1 MAEFMSVMMDWNRM
15 CVSCP
20 GCDGCPLKENCTL
33 VPSVRDRKTVKQI
46 EDTVAAWV
54 KEHPLPMYPTWN
66 EWFQSLGVGDMYTGE
81 PIPADIAVMLRI
93 KPKEG

>member
-20 GCDGCPLKENCTL
+20 GCDGCTLKEDCTL

-46 EDTVAAWV
+46 EAAVAAWV
-54 KEHPLPMYPTWN
+54 KEHPAPVYPSWE
-66 EWFQSLGVGDMYTGE
+66 EWYRSVGVEHCKVNE
-81 PIPADIAVMLRI
+81 PIPEDIAVMLRL